1 MTTLVDD
8 NVGRSPCWQGVIIMG
23 ARYQATARYSGT
35 RADIVRAAQ
44 EVAAQSGLKVREA
57 NPEEGLIKARAG
69 FSFRSWGENISVHV
83 DDAGTVQVTSECLM
97 PTQLVD
103 YGKNKSNVKRFLAGL
118 SARLG
123 DSPVP
128 S

>member
-1 MTTLVDD
+1 
-8 NVGRSPCWQGVIIMG
+8 MG

-35 RADIVRAAQ
+35 RADIVRASE
-44 EVAAQSGLKVREA
+44 EVAAQSGFKVKEV
-57 NPEEGLIKARAG
+57 NPDGGSIRARAG

-97 PTQLVD
+97 PTQFVD
-103 YGKNKSNVKRFLAGL
+103 YGKNKSNVNRFLAGL

-123 DSPVP
+123 DSQVP
-128 S
+128 G

>member
-1 MTTLVDD
+1 
-8 NVGRSPCWQGVIIMG
+8 MG

-35 RADIVRAAQ
+35 RADIVRASQ
-44 EVAAQSGLKVREA
+44 EVAAQCGFKVQEA
-57 NPEEGLIKARAG
+57 SPDGGSIRARAG

-83 DDAGTVQVTSECLM
+83 DDAGAVQVTSECLL
-97 PTQLVD
+97 PTQFVD
-103 YGKNKSNVKRFLAGL
+103 YGKNKSNVNRFLAGL